1 MKRALPDQGVCRRDF
16 LKLLGV
22 LAAGSSGVLAACG
35 SRQPLR
41 VASHVWPGYEF
52 MFVARDQGWLD
63 RKDATLISTG
73 SATESLQYLASGEVE
88 AAAITLDEV
97 LLALQRGIPLT
108 VVLLFN
114 ISAGAD
120 AVLAKPAIAS
130 LAELR
135 GARIGVEVTA
145 LGQLMLR
152 KLLEKAGL
160 GLQEVQV
167 VSLKADEHLSAWRQG
182 KLDAVICYEPVVSV
196 IEEGGWRRLFDS
208 VDIPD
213 TIFDVLAVRR
223 EALSAYSSQLRGL
236 IQAHFKAQYAW
247 KTNPVDT
254 AYRMAKRLNLRAEQI
269 PGLYRGIELPDIDYN
284 RHMLGSASPKL
295 LASARQ
301 IAAIMGTPPDLVD
314 AALFQARYLD

>member
-1 MKRALPDQGVCRRDF
+1 MNRSAPDRGLCRRDF

-22 LAAGSSGVLAACG
+22 MTAGASGVLAGCG
-35 SRQPLR
+35 SGKPLR

-52 MFVARDQGWLD
+52 MFVARDQRWLD
-63 RKDATLISTG
+63 PRHVTLISTG
-73 SATESLQYLASGEVE
+73 SATESLQHLASGQVE

-97 LLALQRGIPLT
+97 LLSLQRGIPLS

-120 AVLAKPAIAS
+120 AVLTKPAIGS

-135 GARIGVEVTA
+135 GARIGVEVSA
-145 LGQLMLR
+145 LGQLMLH

-160 GLQEVQV
+160 RVADVQV
-167 VSLKADEHLSAWRQG
+167 VSLTADNHLSAWRQG
-182 KLDAVICYEPVVSV
+182 QIDAIVSYEPIVSA
-196 IEEGGWRRLFDS
+196 IEQGGGRRLFDS

-223 EALSAYSSQLRGL
+223 DALYAYSAQLRGL
-236 IQAHFKAQYAW
+236 IRAHFKAQHAW

-254 AYRMAKRLNLRAEQI
+254 AYRMAKRMNMRAEQI

-284 RHMLGSASPKL
+284 RHMLGSESPRL
-295 LASARQ
+295 MAAARQ
-301 IAAIMGTPPDLVD
+301 IAGVVGTPPDLID
-314 AALFQARYLD
+314 AALFQAQYLD